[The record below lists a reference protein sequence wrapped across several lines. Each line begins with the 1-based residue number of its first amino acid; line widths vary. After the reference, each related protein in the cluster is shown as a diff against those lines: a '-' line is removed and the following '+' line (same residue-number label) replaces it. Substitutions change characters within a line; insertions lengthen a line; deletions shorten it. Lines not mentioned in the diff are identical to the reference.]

1 MTGDIRI
8 SGMSNESSAYDFS
21 MYYDIEQSAESRAY
35 MSKYPLEH
43 FDRPITTRNRPAGRV
58 TRPTMNGAVR
68 RTTTD
73 SRTGAMPRAAKQAVK
88 TDVRT
93 KINPALIIR
102 FVAMGTLAAL
112 VITMLVVSQ
121 VKSHELTRS
130 IQEKQNAL
138 TALQQEYDI
147 MMDTFKTEMSESA
160 IEEYAIDNFGM
171 QKCESS
177 QTEYVSLDSEE
188 HFEFG
193 AETRSTWTAHSE
205 GN

>member
-1 MTGDIRI
+1 MSENIRI

-21 MYYDIEQSAESRAY
+21 MYYDYEQSAESRAY
-35 MSKYPLEH
+35 TEKYRLDL
-43 FDRPITTRNRPAGRV
+43 FDRPVSKNSRPTGKV
-58 TRPTMNGAVR
+58 TRTTMNGAVR
-68 RTTTD
+68 RTAD
-73 SRTGAMPRAAKQAVK
+73 SRTSASRARQAAK
-88 TDVRT
+88 TDARP

-102 FVAMGTLAAL
+102 FVAMGSIAAF
-112 VITMLVVSQ
+112 VITMLVISQ

-130 IQEKQNAL
+130 IQEKQNEL
-138 TALQQEYDI
+138 VSLRQEYDI
-147 MMDTFKTEMSESA
+147 MMDTFNTEMSDTA
-160 IEEYAIDNFGM
+160 IEEYATDNFGM